1 MEPIKPRASTRI
13 SIQWSDQPAAEETDT
28 LVLTFPRQYLDLR
41 VYRSGHPQEGT
52 IQWAQAGHVEQ
63 LPSTKGK
70 ALPQQSHSTPLIP
83 SAIDSPALE
92 FRPVISSVPAPPP
105 GIEPLPD
112 LGTFGTLP
120 NGDVE
125 ERGKMFN
132 PSEGENQD
140 YIEVWR
146 RLALDGGRNESR
158 DPPCLLLECLPGD
171 AEPEVHAFVGRI
183 GPYALGIARIAS
195 PNDPSATRFIA
206 WREMYDAEESVWRR
220 VCSVGLEEEA
230 TQYLPSMG
238 VFTCGSHVGLK
249 QVVGGREWAVLY
261 SSNTD

>member
-28 LVLTFPRQYLDLR
+28 LVLTFPWQYLDLR

-63 LPSTKGK
+63 LPSTK
-70 ALPQQSHSTPLIP
+70 
-83 SAIDSPALE
+83 DSPALE

-112 LGTFGTLP
+112 QGTFGTLP

-132 PSEGENQD
+132 PSERENQD

-146 RLALDGGRNESR
+146 RLALDGTWNEGG
-158 DPPCLLLECLPGD
+158 DPPCLLLECPPGD

-249 QVVGGREWAVLY
+249 QVVGEREWAVLY